1 MKAVVKETL
10 GYDQMALIEVSE
22 PEVYGNLVKIRV
34 AYTGICG
41 SDIHTFKGEYNNAA
55 TPVILGHEFS
65 GQVVAI
71 GPDVRKI
78 QVGDRVTSETTFE
91 TCGECRFCE
100 SKNYNL
106 CTQRKGLGT
115 QADGSMTD
123 YVLSR
128 EESCHLLPE
137 TVSYKGA
144 ALTEPLACCVH
155 AALEKTS
162 ISEGD
167 VALVIGPGPI
177 GLLLAQVI
185 KAQGAIVIMS
195 GVTQDR
201 HRLALAK
208 EIGIDVV
215 IDSLTENLEES
226 VMDVT
231 QGYGV
236 DRVFDCSGAIRAVN
250 QALPLTSKAGVFV
263 QVGLFGEKMNSMDQ
277 EVIIQREIEYVGSR
291 SQKPSSWVIAL
302 QLLARGEIQIEKMM
316 TKVYELKDWRQ
327 AFEAV
332 MAGNEIKVLLESN
345 LDWEKETPHLSNRI
359 E

>member
-1 MKAVVKETL
+1 MKAVVKKAL
-10 GYDQMALIEVSE
+10 GYDQMSLLDVPE
-22 PEVYGNLVKIRV
+22 PEVYGDRVKIKV

-65 GQVVAI
+65 GEVVAV
-71 GPDVRKI
+71 GPDVSQIK
-78 QVGDRVTSETTFE
+78 VGDRVTSETTFE
-91 TCGECRFCE
+91 TCGDCRFCE

-106 CTQRKGLGT
+106 CPKRKGLGT
-115 QADGSMTD
+115 QADGSMTA

-128 EESCHLLPE
+128 EESCHVLPE
-137 TVSYKGA
+137 AVTYRGA

-155 AALEKTS
+155 AALEKTT
-162 ISEGD
+162 INEGD

-185 KAQGAIVIMS
+185 KAQGATVIMS
-195 GVTQDR
+195 GVTRDR
-201 HRLALAK
+201 HRLDLAK

-215 IDSLTENLEES
+215 IDSLTENLEER
-226 VMDVT
+226 VMAAT
-231 QGYGV
+231 EGYGV
-236 DRVFDCSGAIRAVN
+236 NRVFDCSGVIGAVN

-263 QVGLFGEKMNSMDQ
+263 QVGLFGEKMNTMDQ

-302 QLLARGEIQIEKMM
+302 QLLARGEIKIEKMI
-316 TKVYELKDWRQ
+316 TKIYPLADWRQ

-332 MAGNEIKVLLESN
+332 MAGNEIKVLLESD
-345 LDWEKETPHLSNRI
+345 LDWPKE
-359 E
+359 